1 MAKKKILIAQPIE
14 WVEPPV
20 TKEEALNP
28 HVAPNGVWGGDGYD
42 GGGELPDDLDI
53 DRMIYPHDEGPEERK
68 SRERRAKRKGD
79 IQGFKEQAFQ
89 ESREFEL
96 NKGSPLGEG
105 GTLSVYDEEK
115 EE

>member
-1 MAKKKILIAQPIE
+1 MAQPIE

-20 TKEEALNP
+20 TKEEALNQN
-28 HVAPNGVWGGDGYD
+28 APGLYQPDGYD
-42 GGGELPDDLDI
+42 GGGELPDDFDI

-68 SRERRAKRKGD
+68 NRERRAKRKAD
-79 IQGFKEQAFQ
+79 IQAFKKEAFQ